1 MDEPSAQDR
10 LEDLED
16 RLDDLEEQMHR
27 HLLVIERL
35 ATEFHGLLMVLTE
48 KKFATLAEIRAKERR
63 LDLASEVKRAQD
75 IAEALRD
82 IEVIDAEL
90 DDKDRP

>member
-1 MDEPSAQDR
+1 MDPSAQ
-10 LEDLED
+10 ENF
-16 RLDDLEEQMHR
+16 DDLQVR
-27 HLLVIERL
+27 VRRQAIVIERL
-35 ATEFHGLLMVLTE
+35 ATEFHGLLMVLTD